1 LRTDTVF
8 GLIARRLLSAIPLVA
23 GVLTLTFLLVEA
35 APGRPA
41 DLLLGDGPVTPEL
54 RARVE
59 AAYGLDQP
67 AYARY
72 ASWIGNALRGDLGWS
87 LSRGRKVTRVLA
99 DALPHTIGLALAAL
113 SIQLLL
119 GILLGALHVARPG
132 GALDHGLGLAG
143 LLLASVPTFWL
154 GLMAIL
160 LFAVAIPIF
169 PPSSV
174 HSIGA
179 NAWSFPARAIDVL
192 WHAALPSLVLG
203 LGAAAIVARFVR
215 AGLVAALGEGFVRA
229 ARARGASRARLLWI
243 HALPAAAGP
252 VITLA
257 GLQLPVLVSGAVVV
271 EVVFGWPGMGRVTYD
286 AVMAQDLPVVLA
298 AVLLATILVI
308 AGNLLADLGLALVDP
323 RLRLGRTASR

>member
-1 LRTDTVF
+1 ML
-8 GLIARRLLSAIPLVA
+8 GLIARRLLSAVPLVA
-23 GVLTLTFLLVEA
+23 GVLTMTFLLVEA
-35 APGRPA
+35 APGRPV
-41 DLLLGDGPVTPEL
+41 DLLLGDGPVPPEL

-72 ASWIGNALRGDLGWS
+72 ATWVGNALRGDLGWS
-87 LSRGRKVTRVLA
+87 LSRGRKVTSVFA
-99 DALPHTIGLALAAL
+99 DALPRTIELAAVAL
-113 SIQLLL
+113 SVQLLL
-119 GILLGALHVARPG
+119 GVLLGALHVARPG
-132 GALDHGLGLAG
+132 GAVDHGLGVVE
-143 LLLASVPTFWL
+143 LLLASVPGFWL

-169 PPSSV
+169 PPSSA

-179 NAWSFPARAIDVL
+179 ETFSFPTRVLDAL
-192 WHAALPSLVLG
+192 WHVALPALVLG
-203 LGAAAIVARFVR
+203 LSAAAILARFVR
-215 AGLVAALGEGFVRA
+215 AGLSRSMGEGFVRA
-229 ARARGASRARLLWI
+229 ARARGASRARLLWV

-257 GLQLPVLVSGAVVV
+257 GLQFPTLVSGAVVI

-298 AVLLATILVI
+298 SVLVATVLVI
-308 AGNLLADLGLALVDP
+308 AGNLLADLGLFFVDP
-323 RLRLGRTASR
+323 RTRLDRTERS

>member
-1 LRTDTVF
+1 ML
-8 GLIARRLLSAIPLVA
+8 GLIARRLVSAVPLVA

-41 DLLLGDGPVTPEL
+41 DLLLGDGPVPPEM
-54 RARVE
+54 RARIE

-72 ASWIGNALRGDLGWS
+72 ASWIGHTLRGDLGWS
-87 LSRGRKVTRVLA
+87 LSRGRNVRSVFA
-99 DALPHTIGLALAAL
+99 DALPQTIRLAVGALA
-113 SIQLLL
+113 IQLLL
-119 GILLGALHVARPG
+119 GVMLGALHVVRPG
-132 GALDHGLGLAG
+132 GVLDHGLGLAG
-143 LLLASVPTFWL
+143 LVLASVPTFWL

-169 PPSSV
+169 PPSSA

-179 NAWSFPARAIDVL
+179 DAMSLPARAADAL

-203 LGAAAIVARFVR
+203 LGAAGIIARFVR
-215 AGLVAALGEGFVRA
+215 AGLVQALGVGCGRA
-229 ARARGASRARLLWI
+229 AGARGASRTRLLLV
-243 HALPAAAGP
+243 HARPAAAGP

-257 GLQLPVLVSGAVVV
+257 GLQLPVLVSGALVV

-286 AVMAQDLPVVLA
+286 AVMSQDLPVVLA
-298 AVLLATILVI
+298 AVFLATILVI

-323 RLRLGRTASR
+323 RLRLGRAASR